1 MFITKKHL
9 PRRTFLRNAFAT
21 ISLPLLDAMI
31 PAHTALA
38 QTAAVS
44 APRLGFFYFPHG
56 AVMSNWTPDKVGS
69 DFELKRLL
77 TPLEKYKEHM
87 TIVSNLENKRAY
99 GPVHAIT
106 PGTWLTGAAPR
117 ISHEPFGGITI
128 DQIAALHLGQDTPLP
143 SIEVATETS
152 GAAGACDRAYGC
164 SYAGTISFRTPSTPL
179 PMENNPRKL
188 FQTLFGVGDNAAER
202 ERLGQQTSSVL
213 DLMMSEAADLNKKLG
228 AQDRIVLG
236 DYLETVREVERR
248 VQKTAEHD
256 LSHMTLPDAPQGI
269 PGSFDEH
276 LKLQMDLILLA
287 YQGNITR
294 IANMMFAAEVSNQ
307 TYNHVGVSDAFH
319 PLSHH
324 QNDVNKMNRLMLI
337 QEYHTKIFAGFIDKL
352 AAMPDGD
359 NGSMLDNAMMLYGS
373 NMSNSNAHDH
383 WPLPA
388 AIVGRAGGRIKG
400 NQHIMTADRTPVSN
414 LMLTILDRVGVPQEL
429 VPQETAGDSSGLIAE
444 V

>member
-9 PRRTFLRNAFAT
+9 ARRTFLRNAATT

-31 PAHTALA
+31 PAYTALA
-38 QTAAVS
+38 QTAAV
-44 APRLGFFYFPHG
+44 APPRLGFFYFPHG
-56 AVMSNWTPDKVGS
+56 AVMSNWTPDKIGS

-77 TPLEKYKEHM
+77 APLAKYKEHM

-106 PGTWLTGAAPR
+106 PGTWLTGASPR
-117 ISHEPFGGITI
+117 VSHEPYGGTTI
-128 DQIAALHLGQDTPLP
+128 DQLAARIIGQDTPMP
-143 SIEVATETS
+143 SIEVATQTS

-164 SYAGTISFRTPSTPL
+164 SYSGTISFRTPSTPL

-188 FQTLFGVGDNAAER
+188 FQALFGVGDNAQER
-202 ERLGQQTSSVL
+202 ERLGKQTASIL
-213 DLMMSEAADLNKKLG
+213 DLMVTEASDLNKKLG
-228 AQDRIVLG
+228 ASDRVVLS

-256 LSHMTLPDAPQGI
+256 LSHMTLPDAPEGT
-269 PGSFDEH
+269 PADFDAH
-276 LKLQMDLILLA
+276 LNLMMDLILLA

-307 TYNHVGVSDAFH
+307 TYNHVGISDAFH

-324 QNDVNKMNRLMLI
+324 QNDPAKMDRLMVI
-337 QEYHTKIFAGFIDKL
+337 QEYHTKVFANFVDKL
-352 AAMPDGD
+352 AALPDGD
-359 NGSMLDNAMMLYGS
+359 NGSMLDNSMLLYGS

-383 WPLPA
+383 YPLPTT
-388 AIVGRAGGRIKG
+388 IVGKAGGRIKG
-400 NQHIMTADRTPVSN
+400 NQHIMAPERTPVSN
-414 LMLTILDRVGVPQEL
+414 LMMTILDRVNVPVDEM
-429 VPQETAGDSSGLIAE
+429 GDATGLIAE

>member
-1 MFITKKHL
+1 MYISKKYL
-9 PRRTFLRNAFAT
+9 ARRTFLRSAVASL
-21 ISLPLLDAMI
+21 SLPLLDAMI
-31 PAHTALA
+31 PASTALA

-44 APRLGFFYFPHG
+44 PPRLGFFYFPHG
-56 AVMSNWTPDKVGS
+56 AVMNNWTPDKVGS

-77 TPLEKYKEHM
+77 KPLEKYQSHM
-87 TIVSNLENKRAY
+87 TIVSNMENKRAY

-117 ISHEPFGGITI
+117 VSHEPYGGITI
-128 DQIAALHLGQDTPLP
+128 DQMAALHIGQDTPLP

-164 SYAGTISFRTPSTPL
+164 SYSGTISFRTPSTPL

-188 FQTLFGVGDNAAER
+188 FQALFGVGDNAAER
-202 ERLGQQTSSVL
+202 DRLGKQTASIL
-213 DLMMSEAADLNKKLG
+213 DLMLAETNALSKKLG
-228 AQDRIVLG
+228 ASDQVVLS

-256 LSHMTLPDAPQGI
+256 LSHLTLPDAPQCI
-269 PGSFDEH
+269 PGDCDTQ
-276 LKLQMDLILLA
+276 LNLMLDLILLA

-307 TYNHVGVSDAFH
+307 TYNHIGISDAFH

-324 QNDVNKMNRLMLI
+324 QNTPAKMDRLMVI
-337 QEYHTKIFAGFIDKL
+337 QEYHTKVFAKFVDKL
-352 AAMPDGD
+352 AALPDGD
-359 NGSMLDNAMMLYGS
+359 NGSMLDNAMLLYGS

-388 AIVGRAGGRIKG
+388 AIVGKAGGRIKG
-400 NQHIMTADRTPVSN
+400 NQHIMTAERTPVSN
-414 LMLTILDRVGVPQEL
+414 LMMTILDRVGVPSSNM
-429 VPQETAGDSSGLIAE
+429 GDATGLISE

>member
-1 MFITKKHL
+1 MYISKKHL
-9 PRRTFLRNAFAT
+9 SRRTVLRSGLAT
-21 ISLPLLDAMI
+21 VSLPLLDAMI
-31 PAHTALA
+31 PAATALA

-44 APRLGFFYFPHG
+44 PPRLGFFYFPHG
-56 AVMSNWTPDKVGS
+56 AVMNNWTPDAAGS

-77 TPLEKYKEHM
+77 LPLANYKEKM
-87 TIVSNLENKRAY
+87 TIVSNLDNKRAY

-117 ISHEPFGGITI
+117 VSHEPFGGTTI
-128 DQIAALHLGQDTPLP
+128 DQMAAKIIGQDTPLP

-164 SYAGTISFRTPSTPL
+164 SYSGTISFRTPSTPL

-188 FQTLFGVGDNAAER
+188 FQALFGVGDNAAER
-202 ERLGQQTSSVL
+202 ERIGRQTSSIL
-213 DLMMSEAADLNKKLG
+213 DLMVEDANSLG
-228 AQDRIVLG
+228 RQLTASDRAVLD

-256 LSHMTLPDAPQGI
+256 LSHMELPDAPQGI
-269 PGSFDEH
+269 PGDFDAH
-276 LKLQMDLILLA
+276 LKLMLDMILLA

-294 IANMMFAAEVSNQ
+294 IANFMFAAEVSNQ

-324 QNDVNKMNRLMLI
+324 QNDAAKMDRLMVI
-337 QEYHTKIFAGFIDKL
+337 QEYHSQVFAGFVDKL
-352 AAMPDGD
+352 AALPDGD
-359 NGSMLDNAMMLYGS
+359 NGSMLDNAMLLYGS

-383 WPLPA
+383 YPLPT
-388 AIVGRAGGRIKG
+388 AIVGTAGGRIKG
-400 NQHIMTADRTPVSN
+400 NQHIVAPEHTPVSN
-414 LMLTILDRVGVPQEL
+414 LMMTLLDRLNVEPE
-429 VPQETAGDSSGLIAE
+429 ETGDATGLIDA

>member
-1 MFITKKHL
+1 MFVTKKHL
-9 PRRTFLRNAFAT
+9 PRRTFLRSAAAAV
-21 ISLPLLDAMI
+21 SLPLLDAMI
-31 PAHTALA
+31 PAGTALA
-38 QTAAVS
+38 QTAAKTP
-44 APRLGFFYFPHG
+44 PRLGFFYVPHG
-56 AVMSNWTPDKVGS
+56 AVMANWTPDKVGS
-69 DFELKRLL
+69 DFDLKSLL
-77 TPLEKYKEHM
+77 APFEKYQSHM
-87 TIVSNLENKRAY
+87 TVVSNLENKRAY

-117 ISHEPFGGITI
+117 VSHEPYGGITI
-128 DQIAALHLGQDTPLP
+128 DQVAARYIGQDTPLP

-152 GAAGACDRAYGC
+152 GAAGSCDRAYGC

-188 FQTLFGVGDNAAER
+188 FQALFGVGDNAAER
-202 ERLGQQTSSVL
+202 ERIGRQTASIL
-213 DLMMSEAADLNKKLG
+213 DLMIEETAALNRQLGAAD
-228 AQDRIVLG
+228 RVVLG

-256 LSHMTLPDAPQGI
+256 LSHMTLPDAPEGI
-269 PGSFDEH
+269 PGDFDSH
-276 LKLQMDLILLA
+276 MKLQLDMILLA

-294 IANMMFAAEVSNQ
+294 IANMMLAAEVSNQ

-324 QNDVNKMNRLMLI
+324 QNDPNKIARLLRI
-337 QEYHTKIFAGFIDKL
+337 QEYHSRMMAQFIDKL

-359 NGSMLDNAMMLYGS
+359 NGSMLDNAMILYGS

-383 WPLPA
+383 WPLPSV
-388 AIVGRAGGRIKG
+388 IIGRAGGSIRG
-400 NQHIMTADRTPVSN
+400 NQHIMTADRTPVAN
-414 LMLTILDRVGVPQEL
+414 LMMTILDRINVPIE
-429 VPQETAGDSSGLIAE
+429 EMGDATGLIAE

>member
-1 MFITKKHL
+1 MFNTKKHL
-9 PRRTFLRNAFAT
+9 SRRTVLRSAVAT
-21 ISLPLLDAMI
+21 LSLPLLDAMI
-31 PAHTALA
+31 PANTALA
-38 QTAAVS
+38 QTAAV
-44 APRLGFFYFPHG
+44 APPRLGFFYFPHG
-56 AVMSNWTPDKVGS
+56 AVMDNWTPDKAGT
-69 DFELKRLL
+69 DFELKRLMA
-77 TPLEKYKEHM
+77 PLEPYKSHI

-106 PGTWLTGAAPR
+106 PGTWLTAASPR
-117 ISHEPFGGITI
+117 VSHDPFGGTTI
-128 DQIAALHLGQDTPLP
+128 DQIAAKYIGQDTPLP

-152 GAAGACDRAYGC
+152 GAAGSCDRAYGC
-164 SYAGTISFRTPSTPL
+164 SYAGTISFRTPTTPL

-202 ERLGQQTSSVL
+202 ERIGNQTASVL
-213 DLMMSEAADLNKKLG
+213 DLMITEANALNMKLG
-228 AQDRIVLG
+228 AADRAVLG

-248 VQKTAEHD
+248 VQATAEHD
-256 LSHMTLPDAPQGI
+256 LSHMTLPDAPQGV

-276 LKLQMDLILLA
+276 LNLMMDLILLA

-324 QNDVNKMNRLMLI
+324 QNDPNKMARLMLI
-337 QEYHTKIFAGFIDKL
+337 QEYHTKVFAKFVEKL
-352 AAMPDGD
+352 AALPDGD
-359 NGSMLDNAMMLYGS
+359 KGSMLDNAMLLYGS

-383 WPLPA
+383 YPLPIS
-388 AIVGRAGGRIKG
+388 IVGRAGGRIKG
-400 NQHIMTADRTPVSN
+400 NQHILAPDRAPVSN
-414 LMLTILDRVGVPQEL
+414 VMLTLLDRIGVPEEEI
-429 VPQETAGDSSGLIAE
+429 VANKGDSTGLIEE

>member
-1 MFITKKHL
+1 MFISKKHL
-9 PRRTFLRNAFAT
+9 PRRTFLRSAVAT
-21 ISLPLLDAMI
+21 VSLPLLDAMI
-31 PAHTALA
+31 PASTALA
-38 QTAAVS
+38 QTAAS
-44 APRLGFFYFPHG
+44 APPRLGFFYFPHG
-56 AVMSNWTPDKVGS
+56 AVMSHWTPDKTGS

-77 TPLEKYKEHM
+77 KPLEAYKEQM
-87 TIVSNLENKRAY
+87 TIISNLDNKRAY

-117 ISHEPFGGITI
+117 VSHEPYGGTTI
-128 DQIAALHLGQDTPLP
+128 DQIAARVIGQDTPLP

-164 SYAGTISFRTPSTPL
+164 SYSGTISFRTPSTPL

-188 FQTLFGVGDNAAER
+188 FQALFGVGDNAQER
-202 ERLGQQTSSVL
+202 ERIASQTASVL
-213 DLMMSEAADLNKKLG
+213 DLMLEESKDLSKQLG
-228 AQDRIVLG
+228 ATDRVVLN

-256 LSHMTLPDAPQGI
+256 LSHMELPDAPQGV

-276 LKLQMDLILLA
+276 INLMMDLILLG

-307 TYNHVGVSDAFH
+307 TYNHIGVSDAFH

-324 QNDVNKMNRLMLI
+324 QENPAKMDRLMVI
-337 QEYHTKIFAGFIDKL
+337 QEYHTQVFARFVDKL
-352 AAMPDGD
+352 AALPDGD
-359 NGSMLDNAMMLYGS
+359 KGSMLDNALLLYGS
-373 NMSNSNAHDH
+373 NMSNSNNHDH
-383 WPLPA
+383 YPLPS
-388 AIVGRAGGRIKG
+388 AIIGKAGGRIKG
-400 NQHIMTADRTPVSN
+400 NQHIMMPEHTPVSN
-414 LMLTILDRVGVPQEL
+414 LMMTILERLDVPMLE
-429 VPQETAGDSSGLIAE
+429 EEKGDATGLITE

>member
-9 PRRTFLRNAFAT
+9 ARRTFLRSALAT

-31 PAHTALA
+31 PASTALA
-38 QTAAVS
+38 QTAAVTP
-44 APRLGFFYFPHG
+44 PRLGFFYFPHG
-56 AVMSNWTPDKVGS
+56 AVMGNWTPDKVGS
-69 DFELKRLL
+69 DFELKSLL
-77 TPLEKYKEHM
+77 KPLEKYKSLM
-87 TIVSNLENKRAY
+87 TIVSNTENKRAY

-117 ISHEPFGGITI
+117 VSHEPFGGVTI
-128 DQIAALHLGQDTPLP
+128 DQLAALHLGQDTPLP

-164 SYAGTISFRTPSTPL
+164 SYSGTISFRTPTTPL

-188 FQTLFGVGDNAAER
+188 FQSMFGVGDNAAER
-202 ERLGQQTSSVL
+202 ERLGAQTSSVL
-213 DLMMSEAADLNKKLG
+213 DLMVSEANDLAKKLG
-228 AQDRIVLG
+228 AADKSRLG

-256 LSHMTLPDAPQGI
+256 LGALILPDAPLGI

-276 LKLQMDLILLA
+276 INLQMDLILLA

-307 TYNHVGVSDAFH
+307 TYNHVGISDAFH

-324 QNDVNKMNRLMLI
+324 QNDPAKMARLMVI
-337 QEYHTKIFAGFIDKL
+337 QEYHSKVFAKFVDKL
-352 AAMPDGD
+352 AALPDGD
-359 NGSMLDNAMMLYGS
+359 KGSMLDNAMLLYGS

-388 AIVGRAGGRIKG
+388 AIIGTAGGRIKG
-400 NQHIMTADRTPVSN
+400 NQHIMTAERTPVSN
-414 LMLTILDRVGVPQEL
+414 LMLTILDRVGVPQSEL
-429 VPQETAGDSSGLIAE
+429 GDATGLISE

>member
-1 MFITKKHL
+1 MFISRKHL
-9 PRRTFLRNAFAT
+9 PRRTFLRSAAAT
-21 ISLPLLDAMI
+21 LSLPLLEAMI
-31 PAHTALA
+31 PAATVLA
-38 QTAAVS
+38 QTAAS
-44 APRLGFFYFPHG
+44 TPPRLGFFYFPHG
-56 AVMSNWTPDKVGS
+56 AVMNNWTPDTAGS
-69 DFELKRLL
+69 DFELKSLL
-77 TPLEKYKEHM
+77 KPLEKYKSQM

-128 DQIAALHLGQDTPLP
+128 DQIAARHIGQDTPLP
-143 SIEVATETS
+143 SIEVATESS
-152 GAAGACDRAYGC
+152 GAAGSCDRAYGC

-202 ERLGQQTSSVL
+202 ERIGAQTSSIL
-213 DLMMSEAADLNKKLG
+213 DLMLTEANALNKRLG
-228 AQDRIVLG
+228 ATDRVVLD
-236 DYLETVREVERR
+236 DYLQTVREVERR

-256 LSHMTLPDAPQGI
+256 LSMLTLPDAPQGI
-269 PGSFDEH
+269 PGDFDTH
-276 LKLQMDLILLA
+276 INLMLDLIVLA

-294 IANMMFAAEVSNQ
+294 IANMMMAAEVSNQ

-324 QNDVNKMNRLMLI
+324 QNDPNKMARLMLI
-337 QEYHTKIFAGFIDKL
+337 QEYHTRMFTRFVDKL
-352 AAMPDGD
+352 AALPDGD
-359 NGSMLDNAMMLYGS
+359 NGSMLDNSILLYGS

-383 WPLPA
+383 YPLPTV
-388 AIVGRAGGRIKG
+388 IVGRGGGRIKG
-400 NQHIMTADRTPVSN
+400 NQHILAPDRAPVSN
-414 LMLTILDRVGVPQEL
+414 VMLTILDRIGIPQDEI
-429 VPQETAGDSSGLIAE
+429 VDNRGDSTGLIEE

>member
-1 MFITKKHL
+1 MFLTKKHL
-9 PRRTFLRNAFAT
+9 PRRTFLRSALAT
-21 ISLPLLDAMI
+21 VSLPLLDAMI
-31 PAHTALA
+31 PASTALA

-44 APRLGFFYFPHG
+44 PPRLGFFYFPHG
-56 AVMSNWTPDKVGS
+56 AVMSGWTPDKVGS
-69 DFELKRLL
+69 DFELKNLL
-77 TPLEKYKEHM
+77 KPLEKYKSHM
-87 TIVSNLENKRAY
+87 TIVSNMENKRAY

-117 ISHEPFGGITI
+117 VSHEPFGGMTI
-128 DQIAALHLGQDTPLP
+128 DQIAALHIGQDTPMP
-143 SIEVATETS
+143 SIEVATERS

-164 SYAGTISFRTPSTPL
+164 SYSGTISFRTPSTPL

-188 FQTLFGVGDNAAER
+188 FQALFGVGDNAAER
-202 ERLGQQTSSVL
+202 ERLGKQTASVL
-213 DLMMSEAADLNKKLG
+213 DLMIEESNALARRLG
-228 AQDRIVLG
+228 ASDRTRLN

-248 VQKTAEHD
+248 VQKTASHD
-256 LSHMTLPDAPQGI
+256 LGGLVLPNAPEGI
-269 PGSFDEH
+269 PANFDAH
-276 LKLQMDLILLA
+276 LNLQMDLILLA

-324 QNDVNKMNRLMLI
+324 QNDPTKMARLMI
-337 QEYHTKIFAGFIDKL
+337 VQEYHTKVFAKFVDKL

-359 NGSMLDNAMMLYGS
+359 NGSMLDNAMLLYGS

-388 AIVGRAGGRIKG
+388 AIVGKAGGRIKG
-400 NQHIMTADRTPVSN
+400 GQHIMTAERSPVSN
-414 LMLTILDRVGVPQEL
+414 LMLTLLDRIGIPQD
-429 VPQETAGDSSGLIAE
+429 AAWGDSTGLISE